1 MTRALL
7 PVLVNT
13 RTFTLPLPAGAV
25 AVIDVADVTWT
36 RVAAVRSNMTF
47 LTMLLPCCLKF
58 LPVMVTV
65 APPEFQPEA
74 GLTAVTMGIFFVA
87 AKAETVPARPMT
99 KTATMAKLTKVDA
112 SVMAR
117 FTISASR

>member
-1 MTRALL
+1 
-7 PVLVNT
+7 
-13 RTFTLPLPAGAV
+13 
-25 AVIDVADVTWT
+25 
-36 RVAAVRSNMTF
+36 
-47 LTMLLPCCLKF
+47 
-58 LPVMVTV
+58 MVTV